1 MSITTRQ
8 VRRPNPTD
16 LTEAASIVTRFLRP
30 TPLVP
35 VPALGKNVWLKLETM
50 QPTGSFKVRGALA
63 ALAGVM
69 SEHPGEHVVTASAG
83 NHALGV
89 AWAAEQLGVP
99 ATIVV
104 AETVSPAKWDAL
116 TRLPVTLIQ
125 HGKTYDEAEAYG
137 VGLDEHGLIFVSPYN
152 DPRVIAGQATIGR
165 ELRVQLPS
173 IANMT
178 IVAGG
183 GGGGL
188 LSGLALWAAG
198 ANPSIR
204 LLGIEAEASQ
214 GLSASV
220 RAGQTV
226 TVEVGETIADGLS
239 GNIEPGSITAG
250 ILREHNV
257 GFSTVTEPELH
268 AAIRWLAKN
277 AGLVVEGAG
286 AAPVAAWLAGRIIPG
301 TGSTVLILSGRN
313 IALDRYAT
321 ILGET
326 ASRDSSSAP

>member
-1 MSITTRQ
+1 MSITTRE
-8 VRRPNPTD
+8 VRPPNETD
-16 LTEAASIVTRFLRP
+16 LVEAASAVARFLRP
-30 TPLVP
+30 TPLVAAP
-35 VPALGKNVWLKLETM
+35 ELGENVWLKLETM

-69 SEHPGEHVVTASAG
+69 SDQPGAPVVTASAG
-83 NHALGV
+83 NHALGI
-89 AWAAEQLGVP
+89 AWAAAKLGVT

-125 HGKTYDEAEAYG
+125 YGHTYDEAEARG
-137 VGLDEHGLIFVSPYN
+137 ISLGEHGLTYVSPYN

-173 IANMT
+173 VANLT
-178 IVAGG
+178 VVAGG

-198 ANPSIR
+198 ASPTIR
-204 LLGIEAEASQ
+204 IAGVEAAASK

-239 GNIEPGSITAG
+239 GNIEPGSITAA
-250 ILREHNV
+250 ILREHHV
-257 GFSTVTEPELH
+257 GFSAVSEAELKE
-268 AAIRWLAKN
+268 AMRWLAQH

-286 AAPVAAWLAGRIIPG
+286 AAPVAAWLAGQIPPAAG
-301 TGSTVLILSGRN
+301 PTVLILSGRN
-313 IALDRYAT
+313 IALDRYAQ
-321 ILGET
+321 ILG
-326 ASRDSSSAP
+326 SSD